1 MYKISIIIP
10 VYNTEKVLKK
20 TIQSIINQSMDFKD
34 IELIMIN
41 DGSTD
46 KSGFIMD
53 EFSSKYNNI
62 KSIHLDKNCGSPG
75 KPRNIGIKNAQA
87 EYIMFLDSDDTYDK
101 YSCESLYNTITEEN
115 VDIVGGMMSLKQE
128 NGDYQVSISSW
139 VPIIDNTKDNYD
151 TRKKRVEKKLLSNE
165 LYKLKY
171 NSIDDNPKLITDYG
185 FTTKIFKKSFLNKN
199 NITFPENLNGGED
212 AVFLFNSMINAKGI
226 VFINKIVYYYDT
238 RRDDKNNHSLT
249 HNTSLKTIESRPKS
263 YKLMYD
269 ISKKHDKKE
278 MFIKELLYS
287 KLMYWFNT
295 HLFHATNLTNNEILN
310 ILKSNNILF
319 KECIDYNTN
328 LTEFFKN
335 LFKDIKNNNF
345 ELAIRKINEKRTQF
359 SKFLISAIVPIENNK
374 FYVFDILDYFFNI
387 NLNFEDIEIIFVDNG
402 LEEDTK
408 RIVSNLEIKYDNIKS
423 IFSNENS
430 NFNNLMNLAILN
442 STTNY
447 LIFLNENFL
456 NLNYVDLLYETIKKS
471 KLDIVSLKN
480 TNLEKTNLVANNA
493 LFNNPS
499 ESNVYIFKKE
509 LILKNNIR
517 FETNQNSFILN
528 CFKITNKHK
537 TIICNSK
544 LINQKNAYDFTNTSN
559 NFKSVNNILDN
570 IITIDFDEID
580 EFKFPIDIPFEL
592 HVNYKNIIYC
602 LIIRFSS
609 KNKNLICFGPG
620 AHARNSKNSKGEL
633 VKPPYFDRWSWYKY
647 FDESFIAYADPIFL
661 YDPKIT
667 LGWFVGDEHQ
677 WYLETLYLI
686 IKKLS
691 KQQKILNEN
700 ILFYGS
706 SGGGFVSIGLGTLM
720 KGSKVLINNS
730 QFFIMNYDK
739 YHIENLMRL
748 LKQSFNENS
757 TEIIVDMI
765 KYRLNVVE
773 LFKKEK
779 YIPKITYY
787 LNLESNTDFNNQYLP
802 LVNELSKLDFYK
814 NQLNVKFYKEN
825 KDNPHEPLETKKTLK
840 IIKLFCKQN
849 LFNEILNNKI
859 IDINHAE
866 NSKNKE
872 LIIEK
877 NKFECNKEYILI
889 LENKLTNFYKQLSN
903 SQKNEQNLKNQLN
916 TTLQNEQ
923 NLKNQLNVITNN
935 YESLYLK
942 YIQLFEKN
950 FISTNQI
957 KNYEKKIKELYDITN
972 KLKKSKSWKI
982 TKPLRLF
989 YNFIKRANN

>member
-20 TIQSIINQSMDFKD
+20 TIESIINQSMDFKD
-34 IELIMIN
+34 IELIMVN

-62 KSIHLDKNCGSPG
+62 KSIHLNKNCGSPG

-115 VDIVGGMMSLKQE
+115 VDIVGGMMSLKQKD
-128 NGDYQVSISSW
+128 GDYQVPISSW

-151 TRKKRVEKKLLSNE
+151 TRKKRVEKKLLSKD
-165 LYKLKY
+165 LFKLKF

-185 FTTKIFKKSFLNKN
+185 FTTKIFKKSFLDKN

-226 VFINKIVYYYDT
+226 IFINKIVYYYDT

-263 YKLMYD
+263 YYLMYN
-269 ISKKHDKKE
+269 ISKKQDKKE
-278 MFIKELLYS
+278 MFITELLYS

-295 HLFHATNLTNNEILN
+295 HLFHASNLTNSEILN
-310 ILKSNNILF
+310 ILKSNKILF
-319 KECIDYNTN
+319 EECIDYNTN
-328 LTEFFKN
+328 LTKFFKN
-335 LFKDIKNNNF
+335 LFNDIKNNNF
-345 ELAIRKINEKRTQF
+345 ELAIRKINDKRTQF
-359 SKFLISAIVPIENNK
+359 SKFLISAIIPLNNNK
-374 FYVFDILDYFFNI
+374 FYVFDIIDFFFNI

-408 RIVSNLEIKYDNIKS
+408 RIVRNIETKYDNIKS

-430 NFNNLMNLAILN
+430 NFNNLMNLAIIN

-447 LIFLNENFL
+447 LIFLNENYL
-456 NLNYVDLLYETIKKS
+456 KLNYVDLLYETIKES

-480 TNLEKTNLVANNA
+480 NIEKTSNIENNTI
-493 LFNNPS
+493 FDNPS
-499 ESNVYIFKKE
+499 ESDAHIFKKE
-509 LILKNNIR
+509 FILKNNIK
-517 FETNQNSFILN
+517 FETNQNSFILK
-528 CFKITNKHK
+528 CFKMPNKHK

-544 LINQKNAYDFTNTSN
+544 LTNQKNEYNYTNTSN
-559 NFKSVNNILDN
+559 NFKIVNNILDN
-570 IITIDFDEID
+570 IIAIDFNEID
-580 EFKFPIDIPFEL
+580 GFDFPIDIPFEL

-602 LIIRFSS
+602 LIIKFSS

-633 VKPPYFDRWSWYKY
+633 INPPYFDRWSWHKY

-691 KQQKILNEN
+691 KQQEILNEN

-706 SGGGFVSIGLGTLM
+706 SGGGFVSVGLGTLM

-765 KYRLNVVE
+765 KHRLNVVE

-787 LNLESNTDFNNQYLP
+787 LNLESETDFNNQYLP
-802 LVNELSKLDFYK
+802 LVNELSKLDFYED
-814 NQLNVKFYKEN
+814 QFNVKFYKEK
-825 KDNPHEPLETKKTLK
+825 KDNPHEPLETKKTLN

-866 NSKNKE
+866 NSKNKD
-872 LIIEK
+872 LLIEK
-877 NKFECNKEYILI
+877 NKFECNKKYIII

-923 NLKNQLNVITNN
+923 NLKNKLNYITNN
-935 YESLYLK
+935 YESLYSK
-942 YIQLFEKN
+942 YIHLFEKN

-957 KNYEKKIKELYDITN
+957 KNYEKKIKELYDIKN
-972 KLKKSKSWKI
+972 SKSWRI
-982 TKPLRLF
+982 TKPLRTF
-989 YNFIKRANN
+989 RDFIKRINN